1 MYWNETPT
9 RLTCGSVNCEKA
21 PLCCDAG
28 QKVVPTIHLRDRK
41 NIVEYSEIKRF
52 ETSQMNSIL
61 IACPCFIVGGGGG
74 YMGIFA
80 TVIYS

>member
-21 PLCCDAG
+21 PLCCDTG
-28 QKVVPTIHLRDRK
+28 QKVVSTIHFRDRKNIVEYSEIKRFETSKNRK

-52 ETSQMNSIL
+52 ETSQMNNIL
-61 IACPCFIVGGGGG
+61 IPCP
-74 YMGIFA
+74 
-80 TVIYS
+80 

>member
-28 QKVVPTIHLRDRK
+28 QKVVPIIHFRDRK

-52 ETSQMNSIL
+52 ETSQMNSI
-61 IACPCFIVGGGGG
+61 VGGGGGG